1 MGKKL
6 LLINTGGTFS
16 SVPSEKGLAP
26 GINLEEIMKTI
37 GPIGDGHTFEL
48 KDYASLD
55 SANITPEDWVAIANL
70 VAAAREDC
78 DGVVIIHG
86 TDSMS
91 YTSSML
97 SFMLQNIEMPVILT
111 GSQLP
116 LRAPL
121 TDAIDNLRCA
131 ITAGLSGMLRGVYT
145 VFHQKLILG
154 CRTSKVRTV
163 SFNAFESVN
172 YPLIG
177 EFNAFGMQVLKEP
190 LRRAAFQLSP
200 EYSENIAVL
209 KIFPGM
215 HADIFRYLYDKGCE
229 GMSILVGS
237 QCRYEGS
244 NLDVYE
250 TGLRV
255 QESGGIPVFDMTQE
269 ATVTKLMWAL
279 GRSKEREDVRKSFF
293 TNYVDEV
300 TLPRLR

>member
-1 MGKKL
+1 MSKKM

-26 GINLEEIMKTI
+26 GIDLEEIMRTI
-37 GPIGDGHTFEL
+37 GPIGEGHTFEL

-97 SFMLQNIEMPVILT
+97 SFMLQNIEIPVILT

-131 ITAGLSGMLRGVYT
+131 ITAGLSGMLPGVYT

-163 SFNAFESVN
+163 SFAALPSSS
-172 YPLIG
+172 
-177 EFNAFGMQVLKEP
+177 
-190 LRRAAFQLSP
+190 RRSTRRT
-200 EYSENIAVL
+200 S
-209 KIFPGM
+209 
-215 HADIFRYLYDKGCE
+215 
-229 GMSILVGS
+229 
-237 QCRYEGS
+237 
-244 NLDVYE
+244 
-250 TGLRV
+250 
-255 QESGGIPVFDMTQE
+255 
-269 ATVTKLMWAL
+269 
-279 GRSKEREDVRKSFF
+279 RS
-293 TNYVDEV
+293 
-300 TLPRLR
+300 